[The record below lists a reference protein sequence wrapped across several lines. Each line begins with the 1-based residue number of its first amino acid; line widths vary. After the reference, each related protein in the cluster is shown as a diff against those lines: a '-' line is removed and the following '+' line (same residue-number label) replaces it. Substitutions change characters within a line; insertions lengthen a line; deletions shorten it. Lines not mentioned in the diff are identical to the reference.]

1 MRACIKQAQKIICLF
16 FLLWATGGASSWALT
31 SASIVICAE
40 TGTVHHEHNADVN
53 IPPASLTKMM
63 TLYLTFKALK
73 EGRLKP
79 NQELPVSKHAASQPP
94 TKLGLKAG
102 TNITVRQAILG
113 CVTKSANDAAVTI
126 AEALGR
132 GSEAYFANLMTQQA
146 RKLRLT
152 ATIFKNASGLP
163 NKQQWTT
170 ARDMAILSQALYDHF
185 PEYSKVF
192 KEQKFVY
199 KGKVHPNHNH
209 LLGKVQG
216 LDGIKTGF
224 TNASGFNLAASM
236 VRDNYRIIAVVL
248 GGENRFARDKKMVQ
262 LLETT
267 YANLKDKQQ
276 CINKKGYESID
287 DLIFALG
294 PSEKHSDSLKPKKGK
309 LHKAIYLPNSG
320 NSLKPL
326 EPNYETVDDIL
337 KCIEEKQSLQTTP
350 PKIAAVKKATQ
361 KKAASKK
368 ASLKKAA
375 HKKTTSKKPV
385 QKKQKSKKS
394 TPKKN
399 MKKKPTGK
407 RKSRAA

>member
-1 MRACIKQAQKIICLF
+1 M
-16 FLLWATGGASSWALT
+16 WALKT
-31 SASIVICAE
+31 SSIVICAE
-40 TGTVHHEHNADVN
+40 TGTVHHEHNADVC

-73 EGRLKP
+73 EGRLQP
-79 NQELPVSKHAASQPP
+79 NRELPVSKHAASQPP

-113 CVTKSANDAAVTI
+113 CVTKSANDAAVAL
-126 AEALGR
+126 AETLGR
-132 GSEAYFANLMTQQA
+132 GSEVYFADLMTQQA
-146 RKLRLT
+146 RKLGMT

-170 ARDMAILSQALYDHF
+170 ARDMAILSRALYEHF

-216 LDGIKTGF
+216 LNGIKTGF
-224 TNASGFNLAASM
+224 TNASGFCLAASM
-236 VRDNYRIIAVVL
+236 VRDDYWIIAVVL

-276 CINKKGYESID
+276 CINKNGYKSID

-294 PSEKHSDSLKPKKGK
+294 PSEEYLDHVPQKKGRIQK
-309 LHKAIYLPNSG
+309 ATYSPNLGKVKSLDHK
-320 NSLKPL
+320 
-326 EPNYETVDDIL
+326 YETVDDLL
-337 KCIEEKQSLQTTP
+337 KCIEEKQPVKNITQE
-350 PKIAAVKKATQ
+350 KVAVKKSGPKKAVIKKAALKKNTQ
-361 KKAASKK
+361 KKAVCKK
-368 ASLKKAA
+368 APP
-375 HKKTTSKKPV
+375 KTKI
-385 QKKQKSKKS
+385 KKQR
-394 TPKKN
+394 KKN
-399 MKKKPTGK
+399 K
-407 RKSRAA
+407 

>member
-1 MRACIKQAQKIICLF
+1 MRQALKMMYLF
-16 FLLWATGGASSWALT
+16 FLLWTPGGAPSWALK

-40 TGTVHHEHNADVN
+40 TGMVHHEHNADVS

-79 NQELPVSKHAASQPP
+79 NQELPISKHAASQPP
-94 TKLGLKAG
+94 TKLGLRAG
-102 TNITVRQAILG
+102 TKITVRQAILG

-126 AEALGR
+126 GEFLGR
-132 GSEAYFANLMTQQA
+132 GSEENFAHLMTQQA
-146 RKLRLT
+146 RKLGMT

-170 ARDMAILSQALYDHF
+170 ARDMAILSRALYDHF

-199 KGKVHPNHNH
+199 KGQVHPNHNH
-209 LLGKVQG
+209 LLGKVKG

-294 PSEKHSDSLKPKKGK
+294 PSEKNPDPLKSKKGK
-309 LHKAIYLPNSG
+309 LRKAIYLQNQDE
-320 NSLKPL
+320 SLKPL

-337 KCIEEKQSLQTTP
+337 KCIEEKQSLETSP
-350 PKIAAVKKATQ
+350 PEITAVEKATP
-361 KKAASKK
+361 KRAVTKK

-375 HKKTTSKKPV
+375 GKKTTLKKPI
-385 QKKQKSKKS
+385 QKKHKCKKS

-399 MKKKPTGK
+399 IKKKAKKKPATK
-407 RKSRAA
+407 RKNRAS

>member
-1 MRACIKQAQKIICLF
+1 MRQAVKTICLF
-16 FLLWATGGASSWALT
+16 FLLWTPGGAHLLALK

-40 TGTVHHEHNADVN
+40 TGTVHHEHNADVS

-79 NQELPVSKHAASQPP
+79 NQELPVSKHAASQGP
-94 TKLGLKAG
+94 TKLWLKAG
-102 TNITVRQAILG
+102 TKITVRQAIMG

-126 AEALGR
+126 GEFLGR
-132 GSEAYFANLMTQQA
+132 GSEENFAHLMTLQA
-146 RKLRLT
+146 RKLGMT
-152 ATIFKNASGLP
+152 ATFFKNASGLP
-163 NKQQWTT
+163 NKGQWTT
-170 ARDMAILSQALYDHF
+170 ARDMAILSRALYDHF

-199 KGKVHPNHNH
+199 KGQVYPNHNH
-209 LLGKVQG
+209 LLGKVRG

-267 YANLKDKQQ
+267 YENLKDKQQ

-294 PSEKHSDSLKPKKGK
+294 PSDKHSDTLNPKKGK
-309 LHKAIYLPNSG
+309 LRKAIYLPNPGESP
-320 NSLKPL
+320 KPL

-337 KCIEEKQSLQTTP
+337 QCIEEKQSLQTSAT
-350 PKIAAVKKATQ
+350 KIVAVKKATP
-361 KKAASKK
+361 KKAVTKK
-368 ASLKKAA
+368 AKLVKAV
-375 HKKTTSKKPV
+375 HKKTTPKKPI
-385 QKKQKSKKS
+385 QKKHKSKKS
-394 TPKKN
+394 APKKN
-399 MKKKPTGK
+399 AKKKVKKKPAK
-407 RKSRAA
+407 RKR